1 MLIEIL
7 LKNCSFV
14 GLAHNIPLNLSE
26 VIDGNHRVLEVWTE
40 RQLSVILN
48 SAPEQWITGPAGSGK
63 TWLLMKKVLML
74 VESAVKQGIKENILV
89 TCYNKPLSVMLD
101 KTFKDKLKIPENENL
116 QGVVTV
122 KTFKSLL
129 FDITGSIS
137 GDTDEENKK
146 HVAQALDMVREK
158 TGPSLQ
164 RYDHIFVDEC
174 QDLYGEW
181 PTLMKG
187 LQKDDKFL
195 KRKHIWFLCDAN
207 QALGLSKGSVNRYL
221 GSIENSFWL
230 PKVFRNT
237 RKVFELS
244 EKYFDSIIPNSGPIE
259 LGHNISGL
267 DIKWDGSLTSQDV
280 KVECGASFIKKHIE
294 DLRREKVKDKDIC
307 ILTLNKS
314 IRDEVS
320 SELRKVGIESQNA
333 EQMFLND
340 DNKVVVESTWR
351 FKGLESK
358 VVILYNPP
366 VSPTNIWTA
375 RKSKEI
381 LYTAVSRCFCHLII
395 ISTEVGCNEL
405 SHPRVKVC
413 NTTPSA
419 HISETTNFFK
429 KQ

>member
-14 GLAHNIPLNLSE
+14 GLAHNIPLNYSK
-26 VIDGNHRVLEVWTE
+26 VIDGNHAILEMYTE
-40 RQLSVILN
+40 KQLSVILN
-48 SAPEQWITGPAGSGK
+48 SVPKQWITGPAGSGK

-74 VESAVKQGIKENILV
+74 VENAVKQGIKENILV
-89 TCYNKPLSVMLD
+89 TCYNKPLSVMFD
-101 KTFKDKLKIPENENL
+101 KTFKDELKISENENL

-129 FDITGSIS
+129 FDITGSTS
-137 GDTDEENKK
+137 GDTDKENEE
-146 HVAQALDMVREK
+146 HVAQALGMVREE

-181 PTLMKG
+181 PTLMKM

-195 KRKHIWFLCDAN
+195 ERKHIWFLCDAN
-207 QALGLSKGSVNRYL
+207 QTLRLSKGSVNQYL

-237 RKVFELS
+237 GKVFELS
-244 EKYFDSIIPNSGPIE
+244 KKYFDSIIPNSGPIE
-259 LGHNISGL
+259 LGHNIPGL
-267 DIKWDGSLTSQDV
+267 DIKWDASLTSQDV

-294 DLRREKVKDKDIC
+294 DLRSEKVKDKDIC
-307 ILTLNKS
+307 ILTQNVP
-314 IRDEVS
+314 IRNEVS
-320 SELRKVGIESQNA
+320 SELRKEGIESQNA
-333 EQMFLND
+333 EQMFVND

-366 VSPTNIWTA
+366 VSPKDGIWT
-375 RKSKEI
+375 RLKYREI
-381 LYTAVSRCFCHLII
+381 LYTSVSRCFCYLIV
-395 ISTEVGCNEL
+395 ISTKFGCKEL
-405 SHPRVKVC
+405 SCPRV
-413 NTTPSA
+413 TPSA
-419 HISETTNFFK
+419 KGKGTKINTK
-429 KQ
+429 